1 MMSISR
7 PLVVAVGGA
16 LGATCRW
23 AIATAVGPTQWPWML
38 LIVNIVGSFVLGLVL
53 VTASTSERQ
62 LIRLGG
68 GVGFCGGLTTFS
80 SFAVVAVRLIEED
93 RTVSAAAFV
102 VASVVLAAVALIAGM
117 RFRQQPVTP

>member
-1 MMSISR
+1 MSISR
-7 PLVVAVGGA
+7 LLVVAVGGA

-23 AIATAVGPTQWPWML
+23 AIDTAAGPTEWPWVL

-53 VTASTSERQ
+53 VAAPTSARQ

-68 GVGFCGGLTTFS
+68 GVAFCGGLTTFS